1 MWGGSYFGYT
11 QWVLADQVEPGPS
24 ALLIQISSTDF
35 HGMFYPG
42 GAFSFESG
50 LYWALGDRGKQYKA
64 PSQAMLQRGYD
75 GLSLIEADD
84 RAVKDVSFF
93 NDWVS
98 HRERDQ
104 YWAEIDGHDRAGTL
118 EAPLYLMA
126 RWFDPFLP
134 TQLEDFIETRR
145 DARPNVAAASH
156 LAVGPW
162 AHARTL
168 TFPTPRRLLQP
179 CHALDQDFCATPEIR
194 SDEAG
199 PLRPPP
205 WSPERGTILAKG
217 LTVTSTS
224 TCS

>member
-1 MWGGSYFGYT
+1 M
-11 QWVLADQVEPGPS
+11 
-24 ALLIQISSTDF
+24 
-35 HGMFYPG
+35 
-42 GAFSFESG
+42 
-50 LYWALGDRGKQYKA
+50 
-64 PSQAMLQRGYD
+64 
-75 GLSLIEADD
+75 
-84 RAVKDVSFF
+84 
-93 NDWVS
+93 
-98 HRERDQ
+98 
-104 YWAEIDGHDRAGTL
+104 
-118 EAPLYLMA
+118 YLMA
-126 RWFDPFLP
+126 GWFDPFLP
-134 TQLEDFIETRR
+134 TQLEDFIEIRR

-179 CHALDQDFCATPEIR
+179 CRALDQDSCATPEIR

-224 TCS
+224 TSS